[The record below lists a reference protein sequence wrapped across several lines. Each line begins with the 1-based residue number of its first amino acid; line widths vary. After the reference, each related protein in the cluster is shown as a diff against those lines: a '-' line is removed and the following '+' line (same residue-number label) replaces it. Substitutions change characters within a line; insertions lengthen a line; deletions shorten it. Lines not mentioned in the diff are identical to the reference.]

1 MIFRGLPVGDG
12 AGESDSKTK
21 IVGGNTIAGSIAS
34 FMENLHFSY
43 REVYEEL
50 PYLLLL
56 LMMADKPRVVYDK
69 KGDTEVKRMSGK
81 ELMRQ
86 KRG

>member
-1 MIFRGLPVGDG
+1 MPVSDG
-12 AGESDSKTK
+12 TGANDNKTK
-21 IVGGNTIAGSIAS
+21 VVGGNTIAGQIAS
-34 FMENLHFSY
+34 FMDFLQLSF

-56 LMMADKPRVVYDK
+56 LMSADKPQPVYGEKEDEAVVK
-69 KGDTEVKRMSGK
+69 KMSGK

-86 KRG
+86 KRGE